1 MVCCDHLC
9 LSFASHAWCDST
21 RLLDMAIRT
30 HKTYIVYSVYSDHPN
45 DSVHHCLFT
54 QQNQAHREQFVRH
67 NCLKCFSFILEFIS
81 IYLFFI
87 FSSWWIWI
95 KIKIT
100 NELELKIKLKK
111 NKNRFIQIVLCDNFI
126 NTELY
131 IQLISE
137 LYFPINEMKWK
148 NKDENIRKW
157 FLADAKW
164 SEIGEEM
171 APKCIHK
178 YAMDLSF
185 SSFFYRSPSFPSS
198 LSSICTREF
207 SLLLLL
213 ELL

>member
-30 HKTYIVYSVYSDHPN
+30 HKTCIVYSVYSDHPN

-111 NKNRFIQIVLCDNFI
+111 KQESIYSNCFMWQFHQHRTLYTIDFRTIFSNKW
-126 NTELY
+126 
-131 IQLISE
+131 
-137 LYFPINEMKWK
+137 NEMKK
-148 NKDENIRKW
+148 
-157 FLADAKW
+157 
-164 SEIGEEM
+164 
-171 APKCIHK
+171 
-178 YAMDLSF
+178 
-185 SSFFYRSPSFPSS
+185 
-198 LSSICTREF
+198 
-207 SLLLLL
+207 
-213 ELL
+213 